1 MRRQPLI
8 HEEVLSVLQALKI
21 IVNSSIFRRVL
32 GDSYF
37 ITIFT
42 LLFILFS
49 QEISFR

>member
-1 MRRQPLI
+1 MMRQPLI
-8 HEEVLSVLQALKI
+8 HEEVVFVLQPLKI
-21 IVNSSIFRRVL
+21 NTNSSIFRRVL